1 MVRGNAWLAER
12 FDIGRHGRSLLLETT
27 SYLFLFTAVRLEED
41 AAGRLPAAFFD
52 GPEFAS
58 AADFRFMSGPE
69 DDDAAAVE
77 PVARP
82 LEEAEGGIGG

>member
-1 MVRGNAWLAER
+1 MAAAAATLLA
-12 FDIGRHGRSLLLETT
+12 
-27 SYLFLFTAVRLEED
+27 D

-58 AADFRFMSGPE
+58 AALLRFMSGPE

-77 PVARP
+77 PVERP

>member
-1 MVRGNAWLAER
+1 MCSWFLK
-12 FDIGRHGRSLLLETT
+12 STT
-27 SYLFLFTAVRLEED
+27 SMKVMTPFSWGWRGVVAEAAALLAD

-58 AADFRFMSGPE
+58 AADLRFMSGPE